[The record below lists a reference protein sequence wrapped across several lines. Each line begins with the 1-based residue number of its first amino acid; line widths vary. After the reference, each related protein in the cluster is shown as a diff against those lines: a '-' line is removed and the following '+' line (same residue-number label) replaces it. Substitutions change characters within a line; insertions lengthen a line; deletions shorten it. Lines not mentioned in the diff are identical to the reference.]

1 MNDLFIQELEVKP
14 KYMTYNMRTQFN
26 SNNNFSDS
34 EKNFNPSDSRTSFF
48 IYDKQI
54 KSEKELTMATP

>member
-48 IYDKQI
+48 IYDK
-54 KSEKELTMATP
+54 